1 MDCYKIIFTTHITI
15 TGIPII
21 FRECV
26 TVHRTIPKT
35 YTTHFKISINYQ
47 WIQGIIIP
55 NACRQFVTNFSSGS
69 TLSLLLGIDG
79 GIYGVLFDYGRMD
92 MPLDDYF
99 NVIFILLGFL
109 ILQILC
115 WCVIIKN
122 LNSLFVG

>member
-35 YTTHFKISINYQ
+35 YTTHFKIPINYQ

-69 TLSLLLGIDG
+69 TLSLLLGIYG
-79 GIYGVLFDYGRMD
+79 GIYGVLFDDRRKD
-92 MPLDDYF
+92 MPMDVYV
-99 NVIFILLGFL
+99 NVIFVFLDAPILK
-109 ILQILC
+109 IPC
-115 WCVIIKN
+115 WRGIVDTFELAFC
-122 LNSLFVG
+122 